1 MKTKGRNLSRQLT
14 AVSDDASLLGLVVGT
29 GGGTLDS
36 GDDVHTLND
45 TAEDDVLVVQPG
57 GLDSADEEL
66 RSVGAGASVGHGQNT
81 GAGVLLTEVLVLE
94 FGAVDGLTASSV
106 TAGEVTT
113 LDHEL
118 GDDPVEGRALVV
130 EGLAGATGT
139 LLTSA
144 QAPEVLGGL
153 GDNVVVQLHDHTA
166 LGLATNGDVE
176 ENSGPTHFDVVS
188 FSSRKESNKK
198 ERENNK

>member
-1 MKTKGRNLSRQLT
+1 MT
-14 AVSDDASLLGLVVGT
+14 AVSDDTSLLGLVVGT

-57 GLDSADEEL
+57 GLDGADEEL
-66 RSVGAGASVGHGQNT
+66 RSVGAGAGVGHGQNT
-81 GAGVLLTEVLVLE
+81 GTGVLLTEVLVLE
-94 FGAVDGLTASSV
+94 LGAVDGLTASSV

-130 EGLAGATGT
+130 ERLAGAASS

-144 QAPEVLGGL
+144 QAPEVLSGL

-166 LGLATNGDVE
+166 LGLATNGDIE
-176 ENSGPTHFDVVS
+176 ENSGSAHFCC
-188 FSSRKESNKK
+188 FFFK
-198 ERENNK
+198 